1 MERSLGTNEG
11 RVERIREFKEE
22 KRKRERVEEI
32 GLEFYSPTFPV
43 L

>member
-11 RVERIREFKEE
+11 RVERIREFEE
-22 KRKRERVEEI
+22 RKRKRGIVEEI
-32 GLEFYSPTFPV
+32 GLEFYSLSFPV